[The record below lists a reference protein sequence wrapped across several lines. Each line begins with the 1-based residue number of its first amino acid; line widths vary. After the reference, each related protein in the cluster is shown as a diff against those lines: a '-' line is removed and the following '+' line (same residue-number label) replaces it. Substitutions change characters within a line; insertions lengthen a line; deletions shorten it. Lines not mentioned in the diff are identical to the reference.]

1 MIIEEEFDADEILR
15 DPGEDLFV
23 EEAVKEEDVVDELDF
38 NGRAVDSFDE
48 LTSDLD
54 QASDLWE

>member
-1 MIIEEEFDADEILR
+1 MILEEEFDADEVLR
-15 DPGEDLFV
+15 DPDDDGYV
-23 EEAVKEEDVVDELDF
+23 EEPIAEDVDELDF
-38 NGRAVDSFDE
+38 EGKGVDRYDE